1 MHFESP
7 SIYVIVLPSSAN
19 LFKLFLHKLIEL
31 RKEKIAPKASEA
43 VRNSIESE
51 QMTMKDTANMK
62 DCAYIEYVTSKR
74 LDLILFGKNQIL
86 ANNIFAILVFL

>member
-1 MHFESP
+1 
-7 SIYVIVLPSSAN
+7 
-19 LFKLFLHKLIEL
+19 
-31 RKEKIAPKASEA
+31 
-43 VRNSIESE
+43 
-51 QMTMKDTANMK
+51 MKDTANMK